1 MRHCF
6 RPSLEGKRI
15 KERLPSSGFLC
26 SACIWRMSRLVVCL
40 CAAHQIESTIHLLP
54 GAFRLS
60 PRCFPPALAILRVIM
75 ASESR
80 WSRSSGFA
88 LHTGRDAREKTMPVL
103 RLILDPEGA
112 AFDVNDAMLIG
123 VCAAQLASQLGYP
136 IADSSG
142 MPVNYQLRLTTEGS

>member
-1 MRHCF
+1 
-6 RPSLEGKRI
+6 
-15 KERLPSSGFLC
+15 
-26 SACIWRMSRLVVCL
+26 
-40 CAAHQIESTIHLLP
+40 
-54 GAFRLS
+54 
-60 PRCFPPALAILRVIM
+60 M

-136 IADSSG
+136 LLDSAG
-142 MPVNYQLRLTTEGS
+142 MAVNYQLRLNTRGRLLPNDRRFRDLQLASGTRFSLVSSTASAPTRPVHAVGLPTATQSPPPPPRR

>member
-1 MRHCF
+1 
-6 RPSLEGKRI
+6 
-15 KERLPSSGFLC
+15 
-26 SACIWRMSRLVVCL
+26 
-40 CAAHQIESTIHLLP
+40 
-54 GAFRLS
+54 
-60 PRCFPPALAILRVIM
+60 M

-136 IADSSG
+136 LLDSAG
-142 MPVNYQLRLTTEGS
+142 MAVNYQLRLNTRGRLLPNDRRLSDLHLASGARFSLVSATTSAPTRPMYAFRLSTPTQSAPPPPPRAYPRAFHFTRNPA